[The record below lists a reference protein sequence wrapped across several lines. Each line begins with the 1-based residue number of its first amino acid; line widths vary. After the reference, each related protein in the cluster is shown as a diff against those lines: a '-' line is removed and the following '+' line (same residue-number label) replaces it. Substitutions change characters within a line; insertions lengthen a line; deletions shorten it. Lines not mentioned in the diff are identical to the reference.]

1 MRKRVI
7 IAIIIFLTLPL
18 TSCNKYKDL
27 LSINIIDV
35 GQGDCILIS
44 TPENKNILIDGGDE
58 NSERIIKSYLKKRK
72 IKKLDI
78 VIATHFDKDH
88 IGSLDYIID
97 KFNVGKVY
105 TSKDVDESQA
115 YNNLIKSCRNK
126 NLNFEILK
134 KGDKIKITKDIN
146 IIVLNPSYIQENK
159 NLNSI
164 AINLSYINM
173 DFLFTGDCEESNE
186 VDMINSYDLE
196 NVDFLK
202 IAHHGSSSSSS
213 DKFIKETSPDIAVIS
228 CGYKNQYGHP
238 HKSTLDTLNK
248 YKVKTF
254 RTDINGDLVFYSDGY
269 KIFTTKKYK

>member
-97 KFNVGKVY
+97 KFNIGKVY
-105 TSKDVDESQA
+105 TSKDIDKSQA

-164 AINLSYINM
+164 AINTKSL
-173 DFLFTGDCEESNE
+173 
-186 VDMINSYDLE
+186 
-196 NVDFLK
+196 LK
-202 IAHHGSSSSSS
+202 
-213 DKFIKETSPDIAVIS
+213 
-228 CGYKNQYGHP
+228 N
-238 HKSTLDTLNK
+238 
-248 YKVKTF
+248 VKTF
-254 RTDINGDLVFYSDGY
+254 LLT
-269 KIFTTKKYK
+269 

>member
-97 KFNVGKVY
+97 KFNIGKVY
-105 TSKDVDESQA
+105 TSKDIDKSQA

>member
-269 KIFTTKKYK
+269 KIFTNKKYK

>member
-97 KFNVGKVY
+97 KFNIGKVY
-105 TSKDVDESQA
+105 TSKDIDKSQA

-269 KIFTTKKYK
+269 KIFTNKKYK

>member
-186 VDMINSYDLE
+186 VDMINSYNLE

>member
-58 NSERIIKSYLKKRK
+58 NSERVIKSYLKKRK

-269 KIFTTKKYK
+269 KIFTNKKYK

>member
-97 KFNVGKVY
+97 KFNIGKVY
-105 TSKDVDESQA
+105 TSKDIDKSQA

-186 VDMINSYDLE
+186 VDMINSYNLE

>member
-97 KFNVGKVY
+97 KFNIGKVY
-105 TSKDVDESQA
+105 TSKDVDKSQA

-186 VDMINSYDLE
+186 VDMINSYNLE

>member
-58 NSERIIKSYLKKRK
+58 NSERVIKSYLKKRK
-72 IKKLDI
+72 IKKLYI

-97 KFNVGKVY
+97 KFNIGKVY
-105 TSKDVDESQA
+105 TSKDIDKSQA

-269 KIFTTKKYK
+269 KIFTNKKYK

>member
-1 MRKRVI
+1 
-7 IAIIIFLTLPL
+7 
-18 TSCNKYKDL
+18 
-27 LSINIIDV
+27 
-35 GQGDCILIS
+35 
-44 TPENKNILIDGGDE
+44 
-58 NSERIIKSYLKKRK
+58 
-72 IKKLDI
+72 
-78 VIATHFDKDH
+78 
-88 IGSLDYIID
+88 
-97 KFNVGKVY
+97 
-105 TSKDVDESQA
+105 
-115 YNNLIKSCRNK
+115 
-126 NLNFEILK
+126 
-134 KGDKIKITKDIN
+134 
-146 IIVLNPSYIQENK
+146 
-159 NLNSI
+159 
-164 AINLSYINM
+164 M

>member
-58 NSERIIKSYLKKRK
+58 NSERVIKSYLKKRK

-97 KFNVGKVY
+97 KFNIGKVY
-105 TSKDVDESQA
+105 TSKDIDKSQA

-134 KGDKIKITKDIN
+134 KGDKIRITKDIN

>member
-97 KFNVGKVY
+97 KFNIGKVY

>member
-58 NSERIIKSYLKKRK
+58 NSERVIKSYLKKRK

-97 KFNVGKVY
+97 KFNIGKVY
-105 TSKDVDESQA
+105 TSKDVDKSQA

>member
-58 NSERIIKSYLKKRK
+58 NSERVIKSYLKKRK

-97 KFNVGKVY
+97 KFNIGKVY
-105 TSKDVDESQA
+105 TSKDVDKSQA

-213 DKFIKETSPDIAVIS
+213 DKFIKATSPDIAVIS
-228 CGYKNQYGHP
+228 WGYKNQYGHP

-269 KIFTTKKYK
+269 KIFTNKKYK

>member
-58 NSERIIKSYLKKRK
+58 NSERVIKSYLKKRK

-97 KFNVGKVY
+97 KFNIGKVY
-105 TSKDVDESQA
+105 TSKDIDKSQA

-269 KIFTTKKYK
+269 KIFTNKKYK

>member
-97 KFNVGKVY
+97 KFNIGKVY

-269 KIFTTKKYK
+269 KIFTNKKYK

>member
-7 IAIIIFLTLPL
+7 IAIIIFLPLPL

-58 NSERIIKSYLKKRK
+58 NSERVIKSYLKKRK

-97 KFNVGKVY
+97 KFNIGKVY
-105 TSKDVDESQA
+105 TSKDIDKSQA

-269 KIFTTKKYK
+269 KIFTNKKYK

>member
-58 NSERIIKSYLKKRK
+58 NSERVIKSYLKKRK

-97 KFNVGKVY
+97 KFNIGKVY
-105 TSKDVDESQA
+105 TSKDIDKSQA

>member
-1 MRKRVI
+1 MEDNNLRKRVI

-97 KFNVGKVY
+97 KFNIGKVY

-146 IIVLNPSYIQENK
+146 IIVLNTSYIK
-159 NLNSI
+159 
-164 AINLSYINM
+164 
-173 DFLFTGDCEESNE
+173 
-186 VDMINSYDLE
+186 
-196 NVDFLK
+196 
-202 IAHHGSSSSSS
+202 
-213 DKFIKETSPDIAVIS
+213 
-228 CGYKNQYGHP
+228 
-238 HKSTLDTLNK
+238 
-248 YKVKTF
+248 
-254 RTDINGDLVFYSDGY
+254 
-269 KIFTTKKYK
+269 

>member
-58 NSERIIKSYLKKRK
+58 NSERVIKSYLKKRK

-97 KFNVGKVY
+97 KFNIGKVY
-105 TSKDVDESQA
+105 TSKDVDKSQA

-269 KIFTTKKYK
+269 KIFTNKKYK

>member
-97 KFNVGKVY
+97 KFNIGKVY
-105 TSKDVDESQA
+105 TSKDVDKSQA

-269 KIFTTKKYK
+269 KIFTNKKYK

>member
-58 NSERIIKSYLKKRK
+58 NSERVIKSYLKKRK